1 MKFTRYLTTAVAA
14 AALLIGSATVTLAAL
29 PLGEA
34 DHGAP
39 NFAKLAEVLTPAVVN
54 ISTRKN
60 VKPQLPS
67 GEQQSPSGN
76 PFEEFFKH
84 FYGDIPQ
91 HRHAET
97 SLGSGVII
105 SSDGEIVTNYHVV
118 ADADEITVRLSDHR
132 HYKAKVLGSDDKLD
146 VAVLKID
153 AKGNLHP
160 APLGDSDLI
169 RVGDWVMAIGNPFG
183 LERTVT
189 AGIISAKGRVIGSGP
204 YDDFLQ
210 TDASINPGNSGGPLI
225 NGRGEVIGINTA
237 IIASGQGI
245 GFAIPIDM
253 VKSVLPQLKEGKEIT
268 RGYLGVSVQTVTE
281 ELASS
286 FGLEEP
292 TGALV
297 AEVSAGGPA
306 DKAGV
311 KAGDVILTFD
321 GKTVH
326 DMTELPRM
334 VAGTAVGK
342 TVHLTLLR
350 DGKKIDK
357 TAVVARLP
365 EERKATSAAADQS
378 AAGLSVE
385 DLTPEYAQS
394 AGIAFQPAVVVTA
407 VAPDSAAEAA
417 GIKVN
422 DLIRQVNGVNVTTKA
437 AYGHAL
443 ERVAKGASVRLLL
456 KRGETFLFVAFTLP

>member
-1 MKFTRYLTTAVAA
+1 MKLTRYLTTAAAA
-14 AALLIGSATVTLAAL
+14 AALLIGSTTAGLAAV
-29 PLGEA
+29 PVGEPA
-34 DHGAP
+34 QGAP
-39 NFAKLAEVLTPAVVN
+39 NFVKLAKELTPAVVN
-54 ISTRKN
+54 ISSRKN
-60 VKPQLPS
+60 VKTDSPHEQPNQS
-67 GEQQSPSGN
+67 GD

-91 HRHAET
+91 HRQAQT

-105 SSDGEIVTNYHVV
+105 SSDGEIITNYHVI
-118 ADADEITVRLSDHR
+118 ADADEITVRLSDHH
-132 HYKAKVLGSDDKLD
+132 HYKAMVLGSDDKLD
-146 VAVLKID
+146 VAVLKITP
-153 AKGNLHP
+153 KGNLHP

-245 GFAIPIDM
+245 GFAIPVNL
-253 VKSVLPQLKEGKEIT
+253 VKSVLPQLKRGKKVT

-281 ELASS
+281 ELANS

-297 AEVSAGGPA
+297 ADVSPGGAA

-311 KAGDVILTFD
+311 KVGDVILDFD

-326 DMTELPRM
+326 DMNELPRM

-350 DGKKIDK
+350 DGKKIDT
-357 TAVVARLP
+357 TATVARLP
-365 EERKATSAAADQS
+365 DEQKATSAAASES
-378 AAGLSVE
+378 AAGLAVE
-385 DLTPEYAQS
+385 ELTPAYAES
-394 AGIAFQPAVVVTA
+394 AGIAFHPAVVVTA
-407 VAPDSAAEAA
+407 VAPDSVAEAA

-422 DLIRQVNGVNVTTKA
+422 DLVSQVNGVSVTTKA
-437 AYGHAL
+437 AYDHAL
-443 ERVAKGASVRLLL
+443 KGLAKGATVRLLL
-456 KRGETFLFVAFTLP
+456 KRGETSLFVAFTLP